1 MLFFYLKLIPVS
13 VTQWTDTTQVTK
25 GEQILSNTAITVAS
39 WATLFNE
46 SSDLKKKKSSR
57 IWTVCRGTYEVV
69 LLTLP
74 NYTYGTEPSKKK
86 KKKRELKLK

>member
-13 VTQWTDTTQVTK
+13 VTQWTNTTQVTK

-46 SSDLKKKKSSR
+46 SSDIKKKVREYGQYVEELTKSF
-57 IWTVCRGTYEVV
+57 Y
-69 LLTLP
+69 
-74 NYTYGTEPSKKK
+74 
-86 KKKRELKLK
+86 